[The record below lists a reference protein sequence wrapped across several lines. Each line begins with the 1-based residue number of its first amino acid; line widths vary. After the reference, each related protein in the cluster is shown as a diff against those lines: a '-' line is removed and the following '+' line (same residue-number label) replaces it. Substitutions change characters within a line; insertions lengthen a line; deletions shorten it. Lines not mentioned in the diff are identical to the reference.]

1 METSI
6 NERFERL
13 IITLYRGN
21 KSAFAQAIGVAP
33 SVVDNIVGKRQGK
46 PSFDVVEKIS
56 AIAGLNLEWLIT
68 GKGEMLRTST
78 PSQYG
83 TANLMLSGHDNVQV
97 QGNSNNVATQPHP
110 PTQTIDRA
118 LDEIAHQ
125 RQLLEKS
132 QTQIDRL
139 LAVIERLTAPTN

>member
-1 METSI
+1 
-6 NERFERL
+6 
-13 IITLYRGN
+13 
-21 KSAFAQAIGVAP
+21 
-33 SVVDNIVGKRQGK
+33 
-46 PSFDVVEKIS
+46 
-56 AIAGLNLEWLIT
+56 
-68 GKGEMLRTST
+68 MLRTSPPT
-78 PSQYG
+78 QMG
-83 TANLMLSGHDNVQV
+83 TGNLMITGHDNVQV

-139 LAVIERLTAPTN
+139 LAVIEHLTAPTN